1 MSLKGSIKVAG
12 DKSITHRAIIFSSLA
27 KGTTHIYD
35 PLLGADCMS
44 TLEIFRQFGVVA
56 QLSENCLTISSPG
69 FEHFNYDKTILDAGN
84 SGTTA
89 RLLMGV
95 LANLPATLTLIG
107 DESLS
112 KRPMKRV
119 TLPLSQMGANILLAN
134 DATLPATITGHHLT
148 GISYKLPVAS
158 AQVKSAIMLAGMLAN
173 GVTTI
178 HEPVPTRD
186 HTEKMFEAFQIAY
199 NKEDKIITVNGPQ
212 VPVTPGE
219 IVVPGDISSA
229 AFFIVAALMVPGSDI
244 LIENVGINETRSG
257 IIDVVKAMN
266 GDITLLNER
275 YFGGEL
281 VADLRIKYTKE
292 LVATTIEGEMIPR
305 LIDEIPILAL
315 LATRAKGTTL
325 IKDASELKVK
335 ETNRIDV
342 TVQQLQAIGANISS
356 TEDGMMIE
364 GQPDASFKAARVSS
378 HKDHRIALMLCVAY
392 LLIEEP
398 LVIADVESMEISYPD
413 FLKHLDVLLSKKAL

>member
-44 TLEIFRQFGVVA
+44 TLEIFKQFGVIA

-69 FEHFNYDKTILDAGN
+69 FEHFNYNKTILDAGN

-134 DATLPATITGHHLT
+134 DATLPATITGHQLT
-148 GISYKLPVAS
+148 GISYELPVAS
-158 AQVKSAIMLAGMLAN
+158 AQVKSAIMLAGMLAS

-178 HEPVPTRD
+178 HEPIPTRD

-199 NKEDKIITVNGPQ
+199 NKEDKIITVKGPQ

-219 IVVPGDISSA
+219 VFVPGDISSA

-244 LIENVGINETRSG
+244 LIGNVGINETRSG

-292 LVATTIEGEMIPR
+292 LVATT
-305 LIDEIPILAL
+305 
-315 LATRAKGTTL
+315 
-325 IKDASELKVK
+325 
-335 ETNRIDV
+335 
-342 TVQQLQAIGANISS
+342 
-356 TEDGMMIE
+356 
-364 GQPDASFKAARVSS
+364 
-378 HKDHRIALMLCVAY
+378 
-392 LLIEEP
+392 
-398 LVIADVESMEISYPD
+398 
-413 FLKHLDVLLSKKAL
+413 